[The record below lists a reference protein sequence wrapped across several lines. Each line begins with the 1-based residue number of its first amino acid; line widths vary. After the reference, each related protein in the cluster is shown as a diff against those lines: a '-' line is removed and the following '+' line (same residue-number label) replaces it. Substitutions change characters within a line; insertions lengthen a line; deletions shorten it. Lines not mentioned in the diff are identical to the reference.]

1 MEPLLCHVRRG
12 RLDERR
18 AVYGFLF
25 SGFRKDRWWFEL
37 WNTLRKSL
45 FTMGAVVFGPFGTSM
60 QTWAARVLRTARA
73 YRRQLLLDF
82 ECFRDWAHDAYPPL
96 EGEEDDYSVPSDD
109 E

>member
-1 MEPLLCHVRRG
+1 M
-12 RLDERR
+12 
-18 AVYGFLF
+18 
-25 SGFRKDRWWFEL
+25 
-37 WNTLRKSL
+37 
-45 FTMGAVVFGPFGTSM
+45 
-60 QTWAARVLRTARA
+60 LRTARA